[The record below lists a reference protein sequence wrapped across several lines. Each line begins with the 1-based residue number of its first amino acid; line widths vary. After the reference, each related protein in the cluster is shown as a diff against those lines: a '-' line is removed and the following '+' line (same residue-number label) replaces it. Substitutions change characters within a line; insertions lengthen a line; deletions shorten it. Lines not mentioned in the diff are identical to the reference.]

1 MNQGAFTQQLS
12 VWLKVLL
19 AATTRCECGS
29 VLERGLS
36 TELSLLL
43 QAAFTQGSLLES
55 SCLWLERVCL
65 DRSPFT
71 QSRLVQS
78 GYVNYL
84 TNLMFDSVACVVELW
99 VMKGVLSKVMHVTYN
114 ALNVK
119 TALRNETLIQT
130 RTVLFSY
137 LLVQEFSLRK
147 VGWCVRSASSKACVD
162 R

>member
-36 TELSLLL
+36 TELSSLL

-55 SCLWLERVCL
+55 SCFWLERVCL
-65 DRSPFT
+65 DQTPFI

-119 TALRNETLIQT
+119 TALRNETDIQT
-130 RTVLFSY
+130 RTILFSH
-137 LLVQEFSLRK
+137 LLVQEFILWK
-147 VGWCVRSASSKACVD
+147 VGWCVRSASSKACVY